1 MQKVC
6 RYDKLDI
13 ISVEFRTKEP
23 SDKGGNTM
31 IVQFTAANFKSVY
44 TAAELSLLEANITEF
59 PETLIRSRLDGVGIL
74 PTVLLYGANG
84 SGKSAVLEAIQY
96 LTRLIREP
104 GSTYGK
110 EDEPSGF
117 DLLVRNN
124 EREYEYVLRILQGNV
139 TEETLFAR
147 SLTDT
152 TYDVVFD
159 RDRDGVFLGETLEQ
173 IDVSP
178 LTDDMPM
185 LAFVM
190 DAAAGAPQIK
200 ELRELL
206 ETIRFVDCAAL
217 DDAPVQ
223 TALADETTAK
233 LLKKALSCVK
243 SRITDLSAE
252 EGGILAVRDGMKL
265 PMEKLGKGMAQM
277 IRLYALACTALVRGE
292 SLLLDDVNQKLHPK
306 AFRFL
311 VEMFTN
317 PGINATGA
325 QLLGTS
331 YDMPTM
337 ANSVLRRDEIWMTDC
352 DENGETKL
360 YPLALFL
367 KENGEKVRKDETYF
381 KQFLEGRYGTD
392 IVPEVMA

>member
-1 MQKVC
+1 
-6 RYDKLDI
+6 
-13 ISVEFRTKEP
+13 
-23 SDKGGNTM
+23 M
-31 IVQFTAANFKSVY
+31 IVQFTTANFKSIRS
-44 TAAELSLLEANITEF
+44 AAELSLLEANITEF
-59 PETLIRSRLDGVGIL
+59 PETLIRSQLDGVGIL
-74 PTVLLYGANG
+74 PALLLYGANG
-84 SGKSAVLEAIQY
+84 SGKCAVLEALDY

-104 GSTYGK
+104 KTAMK
-110 EDEPSGF
+110 EKHCFCGCEEEPTGF
-117 DLLVRNN
+117 DLFIRNN
-124 EREYEYVLRILQGNV
+124 EHEYEYVLRIMQGNV

-147 SLTDT
+147 ALTDT

-159 RDRDGVFLGETLEQ
+159 RDREGVFLGEGLEQ

-190 DAAAGAPQIK
+190 AEAKGHEQIEEVRTLLEKIRFTDCSALDNGPVLAALSEADAADL
-200 ELRELL
+200 LR
-206 ETIRFVDCAAL
+206 
-217 DDAPVQ
+217 
-223 TALADETTAK
+223 
-233 LLKKALSCVK
+233 KALVCVQ

-252 EGGILAVRDGMKL
+252 GEKITVVRDGMKL
-265 PMEKLGKGMAQM
+265 SLEELGKGMAQM
-277 IRLYALACTALVRGE
+277 VRLYALAAAALTKGE
-292 SLLLDDVNQKLHPK
+292 NLLLDDVNQKLHPK

-311 VEMFTN
+311 LEMFTD
-317 PGINATGA
+317 PQINTSAA

-352 DENGETKL
+352 SGEGETRL

-392 IVPEVMA
+392 IVPVGMK